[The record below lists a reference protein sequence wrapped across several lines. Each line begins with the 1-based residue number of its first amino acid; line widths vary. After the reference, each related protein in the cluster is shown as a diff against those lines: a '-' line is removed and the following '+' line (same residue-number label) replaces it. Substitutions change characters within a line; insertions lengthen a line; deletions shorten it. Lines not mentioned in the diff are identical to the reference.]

1 MAFKA
6 LVIATFVLVPT
17 LAFAQPSQ
25 KQACKNDAFAG
36 CVSPKMQKAMNA
48 HAQISE
54 VSQAELHGRSYG
66 DANSMDGWNS
76 AAGNAAG
83 RTGGG
88 AGGGGSS
95 GGE

>member
-6 LVIATFVLVPT
+6 LTVAMFVLVPT
-17 LAFAQPSQ
+17 LAFAQPSP
-25 KQACKNDAFAG
+25 KQACKNDVFSG
-36 CVSPKMQKAMNA
+36 CVSPKMQKFVNA
-48 HAQISE
+48 RAEISD